1 MILTLFGAALV
12 VGCSAG
18 APAPDAPDTSPADAN
33 ADAQALEPGED
44 VSAVLENRTR
54 AILEGIVKDDMS
66 EVLALYADGAVYSPD
81 GETLLEDAGALTEYW
96 NAIAQSPAAD
106 GTLEVVDIIWLAP
119 DAFVEIQRYEVLD
132 GEGARMLGGYA
143 MILWRK
149 IEGEWRMSADVSN
162 S

>member
-1 MILTLFGAALV
+1 MRLILTGLAAALAA
-12 VGCSAG
+12 GCSAV
-18 APAPDAPDTSPADAN
+18 APAPPASDNSYAK
-33 ADAQALEPGED
+33 AEGFEPGED

-54 AILEGIVKDDMS
+54 AILEGIAKDDMS

-81 GETLLEDAGALTEYW
+81 GQTLLEDPGALTEYW

-106 GTLEVVDIIWLAP
+106 GTLEVVDIRWLAP
-119 DAFVEIQRYEVLD
+119 DAFVEIQRYEVRD
-132 GEGARMLGGYA
+132 GEGERMLGGYA

-149 IEGEWRMSADVSN
+149 IEGEWKMSADVSN